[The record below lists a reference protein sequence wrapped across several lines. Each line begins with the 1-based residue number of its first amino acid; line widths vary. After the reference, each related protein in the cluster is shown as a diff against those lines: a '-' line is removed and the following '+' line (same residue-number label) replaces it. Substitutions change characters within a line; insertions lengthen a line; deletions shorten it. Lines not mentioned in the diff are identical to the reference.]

1 MGNIVGFGVGTH
13 RKKMKVI
20 LVQVGQEGLSVVVQ
34 WKRYRKSTGKVQ
46 ESESPMPGQ
55 VGGIV

>member
-55 VGGIV
+55 VEG